1 MPLWFYDTAW
11 SERVLSLIIFSLA
24 AVGVPI
30 LVVIIL
36 VYLRYNIL
44 NVIGKE
50 GENIFKFTAAFY
62 LLIVGIL
69 FLKGV
74 IPNG

>member
-1 MPLWFYDTAW
+1 MPLWFYDTSW
-11 SERVLSLIIFSLA
+11 PERVLSLIIFSLA

-44 NVIGKE
+44 NVIDKE
-50 GENIFKFTAAFY
+50 GENVFKFTAAFY

-69 FLKGV
+69 FLRGV